1 VCVCF
6 FQWFQGINRS
16 KTVFFYYLICSSRYL
31 TWMIL
36 LCMKIIFQGL
46 LFANSSTVWFLFH
59 RSPLPPPQL
68 PNFFPDF
75 LCIHPTS
82 KGLISLSAEFLLI
95 GIGIN
100 SFSVRSICKHFITSE
115 LHDDNACIDF
125 LHTLSDEN
133 FLNGIYD
140 FEWEYKWLL
149 LCMEDTTYGS
159 KYRELRTFFCL
170 ITKTGM

>member
-1 VCVCF
+1 MNDFTMHEDYFPRFIVCKLKHRLIF
-6 FQWFQGINRS
+6 ISS
-16 KTVFFYYLICSSRYL
+16 KP
-31 TWMIL
+31 
-36 LCMKIIFQGL
+36 
-46 LFANSSTVWFLFH
+46 
-59 RSPLPPPQL
+59 SPPPPQL

-125 LHTLSDEN
+125 LHILSDEK

-140 FEWEYKWLL
+140 FEWEYNWFV